1 MKYLYLIII
10 FVIQLTA
17 SNHAHATS
25 IIASTFPQQLVQQI
39 SDLVGNASVANTS
52 ISTTV
57 DMLNN
62 TIIKPIGTG
71 LINVAQQQIAN
82 DIINWAN
89 GGFEGQ
95 PLIISNPEKFI
106 KNQGM
111 IQVKIALDQIPEDS
125 IYGDSI
131 FNSLV
136 DQYKDGEDAAAQL
149 KALSKSNIPGI
160 IQSNLCNDEALTALA
175 TEDVEDAEGHIT
187 VADVTNRKTELF
199 NYACTGNADTDPA
212 TAAKIMELND
222 QVAANRGGADLGGWD
237 KWLAVTG
244 GDNTYTKSMIAK
256 NIPEKKAAEAKETA
270 KNEIYSGAGPVSQT
284 KCVEWSEAQAGEDA
298 QCLKEET
305 LTPGEQIG
313 GALTAAANSGLDR
326 LTNLTGEGLTSLIT
340 SLALTKL
347 TAGLNKKVATSGVNK
362 PVVIVKRS
370 PPSKDLIGDP
380 IRKKEIQNPM
390 QKQFTFYTNSLN
402 ELEGVDNAYL
412 ADLNAY
418 QGIMTEGKSCY
429 DSLVTDKIIESS
441 NAQFTNASNY
451 YSNRQTRI
459 NGIKSVIVPELS
471 KIAEARTLITTTQ
484 NKMAA
489 SNSTEEIST
498 IFNDYT
504 VEIDNGGFPQSQMTG
519 VREGEYLKNK
529 GESQVKEEVD
539 TYTNYK
545 NTCDQIRASPN
556 GGGGG
561 APCDYLCQGGGGG

>member
-1 MKYLYLIII
+1 MKYFYLIII
-10 FVIQLTA
+10 FVFQLTT
-17 SNHAHATS
+17 SNHAHATAM
-25 IIASTFPQQLVQQI
+25 IASTFPQQLVQQI
-39 SDLVGNASVANTS
+39 SDLVGNVSVANTS
-52 ISTTV
+52 ISTTA

-111 IQVKIALDQIPEDS
+111 IQVKIALDGLPTDS

-136 DQYKDGEDAAAQL
+136 DQYKDSEDVVAQL

-175 TEDVEDAEGHIT
+175 TEDVENDDGSFTI
-187 VADVTNRKTELF
+187 ADLTNRKTELF

-212 TAAKIMELND
+212 TAAKIMELNN
-222 QVAANRGGADLGGWD
+222 QVATNRGGADLGGWD
-237 KWLAVTG
+237 SWLAVTG
-244 GDNTYTKSMIAK
+244 GDNAYTKSMIAK

-270 KNEIYSGAGPVSQT
+270 KNEIYAGAGPVSQA
-284 KCVEWSEAQAGEDA
+284 KCVQWSDDPEGSDA

-305 LTPGEQIG
+305 LTPGEQIA

-347 TAGLNKKVATSGVNK
+347 TAGLNKKVAASGVNK
-362 PVVIVKRS
+362 SVVIAKRA

-402 ELEGVDNAYL
+402 ELEGIDNAYL

-418 QGIMTEGKSCY
+418 QGIMTEGSH
-429 DSLVTDKIIESS
+429 VT
-441 NAQFTNASNY
+441 
-451 YSNRQTRI
+451 
-459 NGIKSVIVPELS
+459 
-471 KIAEARTLITTTQ
+471 TLW
-484 NKMAA
+484 
-489 SNSTEEIST
+489 
-498 IFNDYT
+498 
-504 VEIDNGGFPQSQMTG
+504 
-519 VREGEYLKNK
+519 L
-529 GESQVKEEVD
+529 
-539 TYTNYK
+539 
-545 NTCDQIRASPN
+545 QI
-556 GGGGG
+556 G
-561 APCDYLCQGGGGG
+561 